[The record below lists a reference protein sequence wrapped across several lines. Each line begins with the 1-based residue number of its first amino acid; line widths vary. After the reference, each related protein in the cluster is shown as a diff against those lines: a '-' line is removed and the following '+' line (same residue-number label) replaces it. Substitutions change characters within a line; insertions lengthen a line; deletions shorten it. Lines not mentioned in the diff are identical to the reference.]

1 MRHSRSYPNM
11 IRRWYRPVEHECL
24 ECHRTLREAVAVSR
38 RTVITL
44 AGVIKLNHAGYR
56 CPDPQCAG
64 HQRTYRSVEADALAL
79 PHFTYGLD
87 IVLLVGRMRLREHQ
101 TVDEIHQELLKR
113 LEPQGIKIA
122 RREVLYLFEAYCTLL
137 RASSEAKDDEEWV
150 AQVKKNGGIIISV
163 DGIQPEKGNETVY
176 LVRDALTGRVLAAE
190 NVTSSETEVIK
201 ALLAAVVTLERERKV
216 KVLGTISDAQESE
229 LLAVE
234 ELWPDIPHQV
244 CQFHVLRDAS
254 QAAFEADKAV
264 KTAMRKRLQPK
275 VRAVRK
281 QIKKYLITASAQ
293 EAEQLAVLDDYA
305 NGILTA
311 LNTDGLQPFKYAT
324 VEASQML
331 EEIAASLQHLPEK
344 GGKSSR
350 LCSQKLA
357 RLQAIVAERMA
368 WAEPLA
374 QVKRLHG
381 WLLEVEHLLD
391 RCLLPEGEVVS
402 NLTVGTRLD
411 RWREHMSTQLKDS
424 SLSELERE
432 CLTECLQERVLLAS
446 APG

>member
-56 CPDPQCAG
+56 CPDPQCVG

-87 IVLLVGRMRLREHQ
+87 IVLLVGRLRLREHQ

-113 LEPQGIKIA
+113 LEPLGIKIA

-150 AQVKKNGGIIISV
+150 AQVKKNGGIIVSV

-201 ALLAAVVTLERERKV
+201 ALLAPVVTLERERKV
-216 KVLGTISDAQESE
+216 QVLGTISDAQESE
-229 LLAVE
+229 LKAVE
-234 ELWPDIPHQV
+234 ELWPDVAHQV

-254 QAAFEADKAV
+254 KTAFEADKAL

-281 QIKKYLITASAQ
+281 QIKTHLTTAAPQ

-324 VEASQML
+324 VQASQML
-331 EEIAASLQHLPEK
+331 EEIEASLQHLLKK
-344 GGKSSR
+344 GG
-350 LCSQKLA
+350 
-357 RLQAIVAERMA
+357 
-368 WAEPLA
+368 P
-374 QVKRLHG
+374 
-381 WLLEVEHLLD
+381 
-391 RCLLPEGEVVS
+391 
-402 NLTVGTRLD
+402 
-411 RWREHMSTQLKDS
+411 
-424 SLSELERE
+424 
-432 CLTECLQERVLLAS
+432 
-446 APG
+446 